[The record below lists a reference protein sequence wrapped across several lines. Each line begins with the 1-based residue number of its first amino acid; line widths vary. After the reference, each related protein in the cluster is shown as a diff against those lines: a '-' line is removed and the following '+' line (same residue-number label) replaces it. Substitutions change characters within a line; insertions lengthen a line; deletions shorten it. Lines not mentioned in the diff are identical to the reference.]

1 MTFAGIQKLTLLDFP
16 GKTACTVF
24 TDGCNLRCPFCH
36 NARLVLTDKKE
47 GISLPDTEIRT
58 FLKKRAGLLD
68 GICISGGEPLLHDKE
83 LREFLPAVR
92 ELGYAVKLDT
102 NGTRPDAL
110 AELLRD
116 GLVDYVAMDVKNA
129 FPYYPETVGLPEFDA
144 APVRESIGL
153 LISGTVDYEFR
164 TTVVREFHTVER
176 IRELAQSIAG
186 AKRYFLQGFRDSGEL
201 IGGDSIAGGLSAVP
215 MEEMRAM
222 RDAANEFCP
231 TELRG

>member
-1 MTFAGIQKLTLLDFP
+1 MNFAGIQKLTLLDYP

-24 TDGCNLRCPFCH
+24 TDGCNLRCPYCH
-36 NARLVLTDKKE
+36 NARLVLPEKRDGT
-47 GISLPDTEIRT
+47 SLSGEEILA

-68 GICISGGEPLLHDKE
+68 GICITGGEPLLHVRE
-83 LREFLPAVR
+83 LREFLSAVR

-116 GLVDYVAMDVKNA
+116 RLVNYVAMDVKNA
-129 FPYYPETVGLPEFDA
+129 FPYYPETVGLPEFDVT
-144 APVRESIGL
+144 PIKESIAL
-153 LISGTVDYEFR
+153 LMDGSVDYEFR
-164 TTVVREFHTVER
+164 TTVVREFHTVGR

-186 AKRYFLQGFRDSGEL
+186 AKRYFLQYFKDSGEL
-201 IGGDSIAGGLSAVP
+201 IADELSAVP
-215 MEEMRAM
+215 KEEMQAM
-222 RDAANEFCP
+222 CDAAAEFCP